1 MPLHVDWSTG
11 TGPYP
16 SITLR
21 MDFRGQIVGNFVY
34 HCHIL
39 GHEDAGMMVSS
50 RPKRRY
56 VFENPGFARNNRMAR
71 IQARRITENGID
83 GLSDMLHCHSCA
95 KCNSTGLRRSE
106 VCNIFEWWLVSI
118 VIPYRCRVCLHRQF
132 RWRFIRISPADP
144 HAHKPTP
151 GG

>member
-1 MPLHVDWSTG
+1 VKFLRVSGDGARSVYAFWQG
-11 TGPYP
+11 TKMRSPE
-16 SITLR
+16 
-21 MDFRGQIVGNFVY
+21 FREKIGGRQS
-34 HCHIL
+34 L
-39 GHEDAGMMVSS
+39 VSS

-95 KCNSTGLRRSE
+95 KCNSTGLLRSE
-106 VCNIFEWWLVSI
+106 VCNIFEWWLVYI